1 MLQGCLLFLGLDMF
15 FMETNDF
22 ETKFLSGMCQVIQG
36 HLIVARGRQ
45 CHFEWLAFYTE
56 QRFLNFKISFHF
68 EFTSSVSLL
77 LIICRVSQDCYDD
90 SIFMQNKGY

>member
-1 MLQGCLLFLGLDMF
+1 
-15 FMETNDF
+15 
-22 ETKFLSGMCQVIQG
+22 MCQVIQR

-68 EFTSSVSLL
+68 EFTSSVSPLL
-77 LIICRVSQDCYDD
+77 LFLGLATIVMMTRFSCRTKDIDFETKFLFGMCQVSRSLNC
-90 SIFMQNKGY
+90 G